1 MQGKRNKTIISRITE
16 NRNFGLLLG
25 LAVLLIIAAIVTPSM
40 YSLNS
45 ILSSI
50 PDCRLD

>member
-25 LAVLLIIAAIVTPSM
+25 LAVLLIIAEIGRAS
-40 YSLNS
+40 
-45 ILSSI
+45 
-50 PDCRLD
+50 CRERV